1 MESGSSK
8 LLQKSNCSKELN
20 FLVVKMLKAV
30 FANFLFKMEIFCFIF
45 LNDKRLVDKDRFEDI
60 FRATNGSTLWE
71 YLRIYAM

>member
-1 MESGSSK
+1 
-8 LLQKSNCSKELN
+8 
-20 FLVVKMLKAV
+20 MLKAV

-60 FRATNGSTLWE
+60 FRATNSSTLWE